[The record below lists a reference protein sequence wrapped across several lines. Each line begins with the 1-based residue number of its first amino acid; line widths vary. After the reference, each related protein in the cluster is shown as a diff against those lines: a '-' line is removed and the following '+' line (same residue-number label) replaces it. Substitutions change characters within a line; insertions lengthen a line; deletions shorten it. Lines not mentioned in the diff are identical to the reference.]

1 MKKQIIHSKFLPFKR
16 KETAN
21 NAFTLVELIVVI
33 TILAILWTIAF
44 ISLQWYSSQS
54 RDSVRIS
61 DISRM
66 KTAVELFQLDAGKYP
81 LPTDGTEITYSGWIV
96 WTQWYFWESTYK
108 NVGKLD
114 KIPLDPLTNKKYVY
128 STTNTRQEYQIAWV
142 MEGEEVTSIMNNEWW
157 IMNNGISQANAWEKT
172 AKIKISWN
180 YNWKLLKVSTGSI
193 DYVLAVPSIITNTWI
208 TDVVSIVTN
217 GNLAY
222 NGYKNLPYQYNGS
235 RYKTNWDGLINLMNA
250 WDLVVFSWALE
261 DLSNAETLW
270 INARKTLLENLQNA
284 YTGTTIKNVWAIA
297 RILSTDTTNTWAT
310 ELLTTNIVSNNL
322 GGSIIASS
330 SSSWWWNNT
339 PIGPYASCTWTN
351 TWTILSATSTYGSCN
366 TADIIVCSWNGT
378 WYTIA
383 ACNVWTNTAST
394 AYNDTNWYWELFQW
408 WNNAWIK
415 TAWTSPTRIWT
426 TTSNSTYSNATFISS
441 SSLPSPYDWTSIQ
454 NDNLWWNGTNTVES
468 RIWPCLTWY
477 HVPTHTEW
485 VWIHTAWW
493 WLANWLNMSNALK
506 LPMAGLRSWNDASLS
521 YQGTIGYYWSSSPNG
536 TNGYLMLFNSSNI
549 NPSNN
554 NNRANGFSVRCFKN

>member
-1 MKKQIIHSKFLPFKR
+1 MKR
-16 KETAN
+16 KN

-81 LPTDGTEITYSGWIV
+81 LPTEGTEITYSGWIV
-96 WTQWYFWESTYK
+96 WTQWYFWDSTYK

-114 KIPLDPLTNKKYVY
+114 KIPLDPLTDKKYVY

-157 IMNNGISQANAWEKT
+157 IMNNGVSQANAWEKT

-180 YNWKLLKVSTGSI
+180 YNGKLLKVSTGWI
-193 DYVLAVPSIITNTWI
+193 DCVLAVPSLMTLWENTDI
-208 TDVVSIVTN
+208 ETIVTN
-217 GNLAY
+217 SEFAY
-222 NGYKNLPYQYNGS
+222 NWYKNLPIQYKWW
-235 RYKTNWDGLINLMNA
+235 RYKLNWDSWIK
-250 WDLVVFSWALE
+250 LVNTGATDYEVFCWAIK

-297 RILSTDTTNTWAT
+297 RVLSTDTTNTWAT

-322 GGSIIASS
+322 WGSIIASS

-339 PIGPYASCTWTN
+339 PIGPYASCTWVN
-351 TWTILSATSTYGSCN
+351 TPTPFSATSTYGSCN

-441 SSLPSPYDWTSIQ
+441 LSLPSPFDWTSIQ
-454 NDNLWWNGTNTVES
+454 NDNLWWNWTNTVES

-485 VWIHTAWW
+485 AWINTAWW
-493 WLANWLNMSNALK
+493 WNTATDWFNMSNALK
-506 LPMAGLRSWNDASLS
+506 LPMAGLRRWNDASLLD
-521 YQGTIGYYWSSSPNG
+521 QGADGFYWSSSPSG
-536 TNGYLMLFNSSNI
+536 TDGYLMIFYSSNI
-549 NPSNN
+549 YPSGNN
-554 NNRANGFSVRCFKN
+554 FRAYGFSVRCFKN